1 MPNHAQLPL
10 WDDKSATEKLN
21 TLHKL
26 TMDLY
31 QYQLQTVREQFLV
44 MLDAHQTD
52 DDKEQRDIAT
62 IKQLLHTHPNIINM
76 NCEVGHITASA
87 IIVDTT
93 SYRVLLHFHKR
104 LKRWLQ
110 VGGHPDYE
118 TDMSQVAL
126 REATEETGLTDLSFF
141 LTQDQRVP
149 IDYDV
154 HTIPQNKSYPEHL
167 HLDFRYILT
176 TNQPDSLAPESGE
189 STQFQWLTFKEA
201 LAMGE
206 KIDYSLRRLIQKT
219 RQFMKDKADP

>member
-1 MPNHAQLPL
+1 MSHHAQLPL
-10 WDDKSATEKLN
+10 WNDKSATEKLD

-31 QYQLQTVREQFLV
+31 QYQLQPVREQFFS

-62 IKQLLHTHPNIINM
+62 IKQLLHEHPNIMNM

-93 SYRVLLHFHKR
+93 SHQVLLHFHKR

-141 LTQDQRVP
+141 PAQDQPIP

-176 TNQPDSLAPESGE
+176 THQPDSLAPESGE
-189 STQFQWLTFKEA
+189 STQFQWLTFDEA
-201 LAMGE
+201 LAMDD

-219 RQFMKDKADP
+219 QIFFEEE